1 LRLKKYHRGGNEK
14 KREKI
19 NGIRMYFE
27 REGKKLWVK
36 AERKKLFKK

>member
-1 LRLKKYHRGGNEK
+1 MKKNEK
-14 KREKI
+14 KI

-27 REGKKLWVK
+27 REGKKMWVK